1 MMGGKV
7 RLRILYLFSAVSVP
21 VYPEFVVDLTITGI

>member
-7 RLRILYLFSAVSVP
+7 RLRILHLFSAVSVH
-21 VYPEFVVDLTITGI
+21 VYPEFVVDLTIT